1 MTAVALAAL
10 MIGLFAWLRADLVGM
25 RKELRAEIAE
35 QGKTL
40 RAEIAE
46 QGKTLRAEIALLTQE
61 VGRLR
66 ERMAHMEG
74 LLEGLREAI
83 SGKQVSIGAL
93 LDQVRLLQ
101 RPQHRALH
109 QEVGHQAAVA
119 GQALQFVPD
128 LGSFPPA
135 LHPVTPVVPVGP
147 DLHLVEGD

>member
-83 SGKQVSIGAL
+83 SGKQVA
-93 LDQVRLLQ
+93 
-101 RPQHRALH
+101 
-109 QEVGHQAAVA
+109 
-119 GQALQFVPD
+119 
-128 LGSFPPA
+128 
-135 LHPVTPVVPVGP
+135 
-147 DLHLVEGD
+147 